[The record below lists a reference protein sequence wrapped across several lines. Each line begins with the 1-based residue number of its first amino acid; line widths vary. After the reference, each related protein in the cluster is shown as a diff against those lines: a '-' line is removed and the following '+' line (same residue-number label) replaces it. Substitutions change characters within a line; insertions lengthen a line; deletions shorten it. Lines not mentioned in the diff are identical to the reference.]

1 METSMTSDLLRA
13 YKEAME
19 LDQVDPRSYSP
30 LVLAYIGDSV
40 YEVMIRMRVING
52 GNTQVNKLHRRASRL
67 VCAGAQSAMMGFLE
81 GELTPEELSVF
92 KRGRNSHS
100 ASSAKNASITDYRR
114 ATGFE
119 ALVGWLFLTEQFG
132 RLVELVSLGLRGL
145 GELSGNKTGS
155 GECLEEG
162 GSEAGGGKCLEESGA
177 GKAMEESSRPGK
189 ENIIQEN
196 DPCDTKN

>member
-1 METSMTSDLLRA
+1 ML
-13 YKEAME
+13 
-19 LDQVDPRSYSP
+19 P
-30 LVLAYIGDSV
+30 
-40 YEVMIRMRVING
+40 
-52 GNTQVNKLHRRASRL
+52 
-67 VCAGAQSAMMGFLE
+67 
-81 GELTPEELSVF
+81 VF

-145 GELSGNKTGS
+145 GELSGNKTGA